1 MKQIEVDSLVSMI
14 DELQANY
21 WRDTKKGKIVIVD
34 TSYLLDEDVLPMY
47 SPIVV
52 PFQVMIELDQLK
64 KWIYFKVCHTIQGQL
79 SHDSRSVHCSSPC
92 QICHMSQVGLISSR
106 LNGRITV
113 LILTRLGLALLSLIM
128 R

>member
-1 MKQIEVDSLVSMI
+1 MKQIKVDSLVAMI
-14 DELQANY
+14 DEMQADY

-64 KWIYFKVCHTIQGQL
+64 KWIYFKVCHTIQGQCTVL
-79 SHDSRSVHCSSPC
+79 HPS
-92 QICHMSQVGLISSR
+92 QICHMSQVGLLSSR

-113 LILTRLGLALLSLIM
+113 LILVG
-128 R
+128 